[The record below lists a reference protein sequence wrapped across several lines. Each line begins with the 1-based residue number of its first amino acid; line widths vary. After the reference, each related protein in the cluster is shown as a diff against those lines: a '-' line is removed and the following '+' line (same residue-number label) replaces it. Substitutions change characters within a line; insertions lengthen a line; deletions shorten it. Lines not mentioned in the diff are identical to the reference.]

1 MTGGKVRGGRL
12 NKTGE
17 KERRRGRFDWL
28 LSSFLA
34 SFLSSR
40 RLSFHFRFFC
50 LINCVFVSVSL
61 TVFPVEC
68 VSGGVVEGVVKVEQ
82 DR

>member
-1 MTGGKVRGGRL
+1 ML

-17 KERRRGRFDWL
+17 MGRRRGRFNWL

-40 RLSFHFRFFC
+40 RLSFSFRFFC
-50 LINCVFVSVSL
+50 LTNCVSVSVSF

-68 VSGGVVEGVVKVEQ
+68 VSGGVVKGVVKVEQ